1 MRSWK
6 GILLVT
12 MLIAALSG
20 VAAFA
25 QDRDDDDYYRHGRDN
40 DNYRWGQ
47 NQNADAREHG
57 YHQGYR
63 DGWYNGR
70 NARNS
75 RWNYSQ
81 GVRPDD
87 DRNYQ
92 NWMGP
97 KGQYKKGY
105 RSGYQAGYG
114 DAYYGR
120 RAQNTWTYGQNGRRT
135 PWDPDGDGDVH
146 YPPQYPNNQYP
157 NGGGGY
163 YGNNGN
169 AQRFGYADGQQ
180 AGQRDRSS
188 RHSYRPTEWEAYRDA
203 DHGMS
208 SSTGYRSENDYKTQY
223 RQAFMNGYNQGYGYR
238 R

>member
-1 MRSWK
+1 MRRIK
-6 GILLVT
+6 AFLLAMALVAT
-12 MLIAALSG
+12 LSG
-20 VAAFA
+20 VAAMA
-25 QDRDDDDYYRHGRDN
+25 QDRDRDRDDYNYQHRDN
-40 DNYRWGQ
+40 DDYRWGR
-47 NQNADAREHG
+47 NQTADAREYG
-57 YHQGYR
+57 FHQGYR

-75 RWNYSQ
+75 RWNYNNNN
-81 GVRPDD
+81 VRPDD

-92 NWMGP
+92 SWMGP

-105 RSGYQAGYG
+105 RDGYRSGYS

-120 RAQNTWTYGQNGRRT
+120 RPQETWTYGQNGRRT

-146 YPPQYPNNQYP
+146 SPPLYPNAQY
-157 NGGGGY
+157 GGN

-169 AQRFGYADGQQ
+169 AQRFGYQDGLT

-208 SSTGYRSENDYKTQY
+208 SSTGYRSSDDYKSQY
-223 RQAFMNGYNQGYGYR
+223 RNAFMNGYNQGYGR